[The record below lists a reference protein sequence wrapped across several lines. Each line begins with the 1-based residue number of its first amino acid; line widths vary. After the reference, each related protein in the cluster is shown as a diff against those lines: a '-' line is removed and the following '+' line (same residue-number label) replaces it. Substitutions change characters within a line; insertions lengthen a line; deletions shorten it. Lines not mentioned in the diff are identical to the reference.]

1 MNKLYIDMIYFSEV
15 SKYLIEVFIY
25 VEELERDEIFDK
37 MIEII

>member
-1 MNKLYIDMIYFSEV
+1 MIYFSEV